1 MRPSGQPVPVRQS
14 IPTRAGITLVAD
26 RYGAGGDAPPILL
39 LHGGGQTRHSWD
51 AAAQRLVTAGHEAWA
66 VDMRGH
72 GESGWAPDGDYSPRA
87 MAEDIV
93 DICDHVG
100 RRPVVVGASMGGMA
114 ALVSEGLYHP
124 GRFHALVLVDIATKL
139 EDEGVDRIVG
149 FMTSAPDGFASL
161 EEAADSIAAYRPGR
175 PRPTD
180 LGGLR
185 KNLRHGEDGRW
196 RWHWDPAFLS
206 GTSRDRRRD
215 PGELGHAAGNLR
227 LPTLLVRGRM
237 SDMVSE
243 EGAALFLEQCPHA
256 AYVDV
261 ADATHMVV
269 GDRNDVFV
277 AAVIDFL
284 DDIVG
289 GAEEAS

>member
-1 MRPSGQPVPVRQS
+1 VPARQS

-26 RYGAGGDAPPILL
+26 RYGTGGDAPPILL

-51 AAAQRLVTAGHEAWA
+51 AAAQRLVDAGHEAWA

-72 GESGWAPDGDYSPRA
+72 GESGWALDGDYSPRA

-185 KNLRHGEDGRW
+185 KNLRRGEDGRW

-206 GTSRDRRRD
+206 GASRDRRRD
-215 PGELGHAAGNLR
+215 PGELGDAAGNLR

-284 DDIVG
+284 DEIAG
-289 GAEEAS
+289 RAEEAS

>member
-1 MRPSGQPVPVRQS
+1 MRRGREAAPVRHS
-14 IPTRAGITLVAD
+14 IRARAGITLAAD
-26 RYGAGGDAPPILL
+26 RYGAGSEEPPIVL

-51 AAAQRLVTAGHEAWA
+51 AAAERLAGAGREVWA
-66 VDMRGH
+66 VDLRGH
-72 GESGWAPDGDYSPRA
+72 GESDWAADGDYSTRA

-93 DICDHVG
+93 DVCGHIG
-100 RRPVVVGASMGGMA
+100 RRPVAVGASMGGMA
-114 ALVSEGLYHP
+114 ALVSEGIYHP
-124 GRFHALVLVDIATKL
+124 GQLHALVLVDIATML
-139 EDEGVDRIVG
+139 EEEGVDRIVG
-149 FMTSAPDGFASL
+149 FMSSAPDGFASL

-185 KNLRHGEDGRW
+185 KNLRRGHDGRW
-196 RWHWDPAFLS
+196 RWHWDPAFLADK
-206 GTSRDRRRD
+206 SRSARRD
-215 PGELGHAAGNLR
+215 PGELGRAAANLR
-227 LPTLLVRGRM
+227 LPTLLIRGRL

-256 AYVDV
+256 RYVDV

-277 AAVIDFL
+277 SAVIDFL
-284 DDIVG
+284 DQLTAD
-289 GAEEAS
+289 AEEAS